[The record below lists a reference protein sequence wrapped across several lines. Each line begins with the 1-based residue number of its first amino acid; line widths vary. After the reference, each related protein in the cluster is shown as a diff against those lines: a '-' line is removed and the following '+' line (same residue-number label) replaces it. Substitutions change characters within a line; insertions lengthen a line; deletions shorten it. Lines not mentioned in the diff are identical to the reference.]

1 MVKLLTEMRIK
12 KYINEDIWGPAS
24 DSLGK
29 DACHTSLIMRVQ
41 FPDATVRGENPF
53 LKVVF

>member
-29 DACHTSLIMRVQ
+29 DTCHTSLIMRVQ